1 MGENGLRAPFLLRS
15 RLTEDAM
22 DEGIV
27 LEKLVRQGRPKGS
40 GDGRTVEIRSI
51 SMTPEAWHL
60 LDQMRGAS
68 SRGVWISSAVFAL
81 TTVMRRS

>member
-1 MGENGLRAPFLLRS
+1 
-15 RLTEDAM
+15 M

-68 SRGVWISSAVFAL
+68 SRGVWISSAVFRAHNGHEAELSKASL
-81 TTVMRRS
+81 TPLQLR